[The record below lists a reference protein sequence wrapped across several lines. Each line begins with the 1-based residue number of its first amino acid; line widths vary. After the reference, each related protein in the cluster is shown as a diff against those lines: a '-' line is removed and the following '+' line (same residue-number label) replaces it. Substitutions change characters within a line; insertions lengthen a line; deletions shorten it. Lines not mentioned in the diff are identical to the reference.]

1 MKIVFSVVALM
12 LMGVSVDAQTYSTYQ
27 QQGGQQQFQPVPY
40 GQQYQVPAQAYVP
53 MQQYQVGP
61 PQYRP
66 MYGQGYGYGYQRPP
80 CYYPR
85 PRGVWGIGP
94 IPLGYYW

>member
-1 MKIVFSVVALM
+1 MKMTIIVLLLALLTCSVIQ
-12 LMGVSVDAQTYSTYQ
+12 AQTNQ
-27 QQGGQQQFQPVPY
+27 PFQPQPY

-53 MQQYQVGP
+53 MRMYQTGP
-61 PQYRP
+61 PQYQP
-66 MYGQGYGYGYQRPP
+66 MPQYGYQRPP
-80 CYYPR
+80 CYYYPR